1 MNAQTIVEL
10 YVPSLIEMCRFLA
23 IIDNKQNSNEL
34 MPQAQLLSTNVI
46 EGADND
52 KPHPNETTLQ
62 SPEKVIPPCAYHLL
76 GA

>member
-1 MNAQTIVEL
+1 MKFDWNVQI
-10 YVPSLIEMCRFLA
+10 PS

-62 SPEKVIPPCAYHLL
+62 SPEKVILHVHTIYWELDS
-76 GA
+76 